1 MVHYLDMHRILHLYF
16 LGARGS
22 AKASTG
28 MMSIYLNPSY
38 AESVTLDYK
47 FVLKDKNGM
56 VYDELSS
63 NGIIFCGSS
72 KGSSNWG
79 AGKRCWTVALIMRE
93 YLLWN
98 AIL

>member
-1 MVHYLDMHRILHLYF
+1 MH
-16 LGARGS
+16 RGS

-63 NGIIFCGSS
+63 NGIIFF
-72 KGSSNWG
+72 W
-79 AGKRCWTVALIMRE
+79 
-93 YLLWN
+93 LLQG
-98 AIL
+98 